1 MKNLKQLLV
10 SGLIGVGIGMS
21 WLAVE
26 ILGMYYSEN
35 LAKSTINVS
44 TFLFW
49 VLASFLIGVF
59 FFLAGLVFNNDSWS
73 LRKQIFIICKFIL
86 NFYSIFIL
94 WTISSIH

>member
-35 LAKSTINVS
+35 LTKSTINVS
-44 TFLFW
+44 TFF
-49 VLASFLIGVF
+49 VLGASFIS
-59 FFLAGLVFNNDSWS
+59 NWS
-73 LRKQIFIICKFIL
+73 LFLFSRVGFQQ
-86 NFYSIFIL
+86 
-94 WTISSIH
+94 

>member
-26 ILGMYYSEN
+26 TSGMYYSEN
-35 LAKSTINVS
+35 LTKSTINVS

-49 VLASFLIGVF
+49 VLASFG
-59 FFLAGLVFNNDSWS
+59 NWS
-73 LRKQIFIICKFIL
+73 LLRLFSRVGFQQ
-86 NFYSIFIL
+86 
-94 WTISSIH
+94 

>member
-26 ILGMYYSEN
+26 ILGMYYSKN
-35 LAKSTINVS
+35 LAESTINVS

-49 VLASFLIGVF
+49 VLASI
-59 FFLAGLVFNNDSWS
+59 FNWS
-73 LRKQIFIICKFIL
+73 LFLFSRVGFQQ
-86 NFYSIFIL
+86 
-94 WTISSIH
+94 

>member
-35 LAKSTINVS
+35 LTKSTINVS

-49 VLASFLIGVF
+49 VLASFLMIV
-59 FFLAGLVFNNDSWS
+59 GL
-73 LRKQIFIICKFIL
+73 
-86 NFYSIFIL
+86 
-94 WTISSIH
+94 

>member
-35 LAKSTINVS
+35 LTKSTINVS

-59 FFLAGLVFNNDSWS
+59 FFLAGLVFNNDVHDCIW
-73 LRKQIFIICKFIL
+73 
-86 NFYSIFIL
+86 SIFL
-94 WTISSIH
+94 SFKN